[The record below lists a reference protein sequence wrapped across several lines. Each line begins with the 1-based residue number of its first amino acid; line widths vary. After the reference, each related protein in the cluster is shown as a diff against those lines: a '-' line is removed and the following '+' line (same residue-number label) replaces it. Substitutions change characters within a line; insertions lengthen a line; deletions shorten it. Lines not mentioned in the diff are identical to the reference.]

1 MEKKYDL
8 NHIHNWTEQK
18 KVFRILFIP
27 CRVYEKLVSAQQKTQ
42 LMLFLQDLLTEYVHF
57 AEQLGL
63 PHTADLCEHI

>member
-1 MEKKYDL
+1 MENQYDL
-8 NHIHNWTEQK
+8 NHIHNATEKK

-27 CRVYEKLVSAQQKTQ
+27 CRVMKYSFQLSKIL

-63 PHTADLCEHI
+63 PHTTDLCEHI